1 MAEDRHNVLV
11 VTKDSKTSSMVRA
24 MLVPPMF
31 DLSIASDFNE
41 ARRRCIDQFFNIILV
56 DYCEGEGADFAID
69 ISSST
74 SAILLLA
81 PMSNFDQISYK
92 VEGYG
97 ILTMTN
103 PFDQFYFYNM
113 VKVAIAFQY
122 KMSVLSSQATKLK
135 VKMDE
140 IRIVSRAKMLLMQN
154 LSMTEEQAHHYIE
167 KEAMDRGEKKL
178 NIANGIIRTYGN

>member
-1 MAEDRHNVLV
+1 MTLDNHSVLV
-11 VTKDSKTSSMVRA
+11 VAKDSKASQMINA
-24 MLVPPMF
+24 MLAPPLF
-31 DLSIASDFNE
+31 ETELLSDFNE
-41 ARRRCIDQFFNIILV
+41 ARRRSQERVYNIVIV
-56 DYCEGEGADFAID
+56 DYAEGEGADFAID
-69 ISSST
+69 ESDSL
-74 SAILLLA
+74 SAILLLTPPA
-81 PMSNFDQISYK
+81 LFEEVSYR

-97 ILTMTN
+97 IITITN

-113 VKVAIAFQY
+113 IKVAIAFQY